1 MIQYF
6 YEKML
11 PEPDLFASVKAKD
24 QNPANNCDAANHT
37 GTTDTAMV
45 LGHPVHTAPAQ
56 GQAGL
61 TQLGVRDSDR
71 REHLQH
77 NINHMCQ
84 PYSLGT
90 GHIVS
95 KDHHFHRKASVKSL
109 DFQERRTRRWYLT
122 VIVLLYVGLITSFCL
137 NVSLLLKS
145 YPEEVISLSP
155 QGFGLD
161 EAQLFEGN

>member
-1 MIQYF
+1 
-6 YEKML
+6 ML
-11 PEPDLFASVKAKD
+11 TEPDLFASVKAKD
-24 QNPANNCDAANHT
+24 KNPANKCDAANHT
-37 GTTDTAMV
+37 GTTDSALV
-45 LGHPVHTAPAQ
+45 PGPPGLPQLCISDRSELPVH
-56 GQAGL
+56 
-61 TQLGVRDSDR
+61 D
-71 REHLQH
+71 
-77 NINHMCQ
+77 INLMCQ
-84 PYSLGT
+84 PYNVGT

-95 KDHHFHRKASVKSL
+95 KEHHFHRKASVKSL
-109 DFQERRTRRWYLT
+109 DPHERRTRRWYLT